1 MSCPPAWQTGA
12 DEPAIWRNRNA
23 GSEQKM
29 DWIKETES
37 QFLSAKDL
45 GSGLD
50 ERVVSSVEDI
60 EFPPESGTIRH
71 VLKFGNNEK
80 SMLLNKTNMRI
91 LIDALGRSEFTPEK
105 LKGKKIFL
113 MKQKVSF
120 QGELVDGVRIV
131 KVE

>member
-1 MSCPPAWQTGA
+1 
-12 DEPAIWRNRNA
+12 
-23 GSEQKM
+23 M

-71 VLKFGNNEK
+71 VLKFGDDEK
-80 SMLLNKTNMRI
+80 SMVLNKTNMRI
-91 LIDALGRSEFTPEK
+91 LIDALGRDEFPPEK
-105 LKGKKIFL
+105 LKGKKVFL

>member
-1 MSCPPAWQTGA
+1 
-12 DEPAIWRNRNA
+12 
-23 GSEQKM
+23 M

-45 GSGLD
+45 GTGLE
-50 ERVVSSVEDI
+50 ERIVSSVEDI

-71 VLKFGNNEK
+71 ILKFGDNEK
-80 SMLLNKTNMRI
+80 GLLLNKTNMRI
-91 LIDALGRSEFTPEK
+91 LIDAIGRAEFAPEK
-105 LKGKKIFL
+105 LEGKKVFL

>member
-1 MSCPPAWQTGA
+1 
-12 DEPAIWRNRNA
+12 
-23 GSEQKM
+23 M

-71 VLKFGNNEK
+71 VRKFGDNQK

-91 LIDALGRSEFTPEK
+91 LIDALGRDEFAPEK